1 MSKKQINE
9 GVAAAV
15 QKFSDAFF
23 DGLKKNNS
31 DRILAKAKER
41 GIPSAVID
49 QLEKIQK
56 EKDELDKIFKSNF

>member
-9 GVAAAV
+9 GVVSAV

-31 DRILAKAKER
+31 NRILAKARER
-41 GIPSAVID
+41 GIPTAVID